1 MLFTPK
7 NRPFWRKAT
16 VLSVL
21 TVFAVLL
28 LQAQTSGLSQTIK
41 GTIIDQASEEPIIA
55 ANILVLNVEPVIGT
69 ATEADGSFR
78 LENVPLG
85 RHSLRISCLGYDDAF
100 VHELE
105 VGSGKE
111 VVLQIK
117 LTESLVVM
125 EEVVVKAD
133 RLNGTPN
140 NEMASVSARSFSV
153 EQTKRYAAAV
163 NDPARMAL
171 SFAGVTTQDD
181 GGNEI
186 VIRGNSPRGLLWRME
201 GVEIPTPNHFSDQ
214 GASGGGISALSVNML
229 ANSDFL
235 VSAYPAEYGNALS
248 GVFDLKL
255 RNGNN
260 EKREYALQAGF
271 LGLDLAAEGP
281 IGPKGGAS
289 YLANYRY
296 STLSILGKLG
306 VIDVTDGESV
316 FQDAAFKVQIPTK
329 GGGYWSVWGLGGLS
343 SDVYQ
348 DSIEQYDYHSNR
360 GVLGVNHRRY
370 LAKNDYL
377 ETILSYSVNEIG
389 DDDRYLP
396 TNYKDSEQFT
406 TEALRASLL
415 YNRKLNARSTFRLG
429 AIASRLSYR
438 FEDWYEADAPRVTL
452 VDEDGST
459 STLQA
464 YAQWKH
470 RLGTTLHLNA
480 GLHATYLQVGDQ
492 LAIEPRLGLRWNFR
506 PGQVLSAGAGLHS
519 RRDPLTVY
527 FARVSTGGDDF
538 TQPNKDLALPK
549 AAHAVLGYEWRFSP
563 QWRLQAEVYYQHL
576 YDVAIASPSAQEG
589 YAASASALNFNSG
602 YVADSLFSDGTGRNY
617 GLEVTIE
624 KFFTNGWY
632 ALGTVSLYESLYTA
646 RDGVE
651 RGSRY
656 NGNYV
661 SNLLVGKEWS
671 VGRNKTNVLGA
682 NIRGSLAGGNRW
694 SPIDL
699 EASQLAGH
707 TVRDYSRAWEEQ
719 GAYYFRTDIRI
730 SYRKNRA
737 KTSSIFSLDIQN
749 VSNRENVFTN
759 YYSPVRGEIRTETQL
774 GLIPILNY
782 RLEF

>member
-7 NRPFWRKAT
+7 NRPLWRA
-16 VLSVL
+16 
-21 TVFAVLL
+21 ALL
-28 LQAQTSGLSQTIK
+28 LLLLNLLVGSAFSQQQPLTQTIK

-55 ANILVLNVEPVIGT
+55 ANILVLNVDPVLGT
-69 ATEADGSFR
+69 ATEMDGSFR
-78 LENVPLG
+78 LDKVPVG
-85 RHSLRISCLGYDDAF
+85 RHSLRISCLGYEDAF
-100 VHELE
+100 INELE

-117 LTESLVVM
+117 LTESLVLM
-125 EEVVVKAD
+125 DEVVVKAE

-140 NEMASVSARSFSV
+140 NDMASVSARSFSV

-171 SFAGVTTQDD
+171 SFAGVSTRDD
-181 GGNEI
+181 EGNEI

-235 VSAYPAEYGNALS
+235 VSAFPAEYGNALS

-296 STLSILGKLG
+296 STLSILDQMG
-306 VIDVTDGESV
+306 VVDISDGESI
-316 FQDAAFKVQIPTK
+316 FQDAAFKVHMPTE
-329 GGGYWSVWGLGGLS
+329 GGGYWSFWGMGGLS
-343 SDVYQ
+343 SDVFQ
-348 DSIEQYDYHSNR
+348 DSMEQYDYHSNR
-360 GVLGVNHRRY
+360 GVLGLNHRRY

-377 ETILSYSVNEIG
+377 ETIISYSINEVG
-389 DDDRYLP
+389 DDDSYLP

-406 TEALRASLL
+406 DEALRLSLL
-415 YNRKLNARSTFRLG
+415 YNRKINARNTIRLG
-429 AIASRLSYR
+429 AIGSRLSYR
-438 FEDWYEADAPRVTL
+438 FEDWYEADAPRITL
-452 VDEDGST
+452 IDEEGAT
-459 STLQA
+459 ATVQA

-470 RLGTTLHLNA
+470 RLGATLHLNA
-480 GLHATYLQVGDQ
+480 GLHATYLEVGDQ
-492 LAIEPRLGLRWNFR
+492 VAIEPRLGLRWNFR
-506 PGQVLSAGAGLHS
+506 PGKVLSAGAGLHS

-527 FARVSTGGDDF
+527 FARVATGGDTF
-538 TQPNKDLALPK
+538 SQPNMDLALPK
-549 AAHAVLGYEWRFSP
+549 AAHLVVGYEWRFAP
-563 QWRLQAEVYYQHL
+563 QWRLQAEAYYQHL
-576 YDVAIASPSAQEG
+576 YDVAIASPAATDP
-589 YAASASALNFNSG
+589 YAVTASAINFDSG

-617 GLEVTIE
+617 GLEVTVE

-632 ALGTVSLYESLYTA
+632 ALSTISLYESLYTA

-651 RGSRY
+651 RNSRY

-661 SNLLVGKEWS
+661 ANMLVGKEWR
-671 VGRNKTNVLGA
+671 VGKNKSNIFAA
-682 NIRGSLAGGNRW
+682 NIRGSIAGGNRLI
-694 SPIDL
+694 PIDL
-699 EASQLAGH
+699 DASRNSGF
-707 TVRDYSRAWEEQ
+707 TVRDFNRAWEDQ
-719 GAYYFRTDIRI
+719 AAYYFRSDIRI

-737 KTSSIFSLDIQN
+737 KASSIISLDIQN
-749 VSNRENVFTN
+749 VTNRENVWGNF
-759 YYSPVRGEIRTETQL
+759 YSVGRDEVRNITQL
-774 GLIPILNY
+774 GLIPVLNY

>member
-1 MLFTPK
+1 MLFTPR
-7 NRPFWRKAT
+7 NCPLWQKAM
-16 VLSVL
+16 
-21 TVFAVLL
+21 LL
-28 LQAQTSGLSQTIK
+28 LVMIGLAFPMMAQNPALTQTLK
-41 GTIIDQASEEPIIA
+41 GVVIDQASEEPIMA
-55 ANILVLNVEPVIGT
+55 ANILLLNVEPVIGV
-69 ATEADGSFR
+69 ATDLDGSFR
-78 LENVPLG
+78 LENVPVG
-85 RHSLRISCLGYDDAF
+85 RHSLRISCLGYEEAF

-117 LTESLVVM
+117 LTESLIVM
-125 EEVVVKAD
+125 EEIVVKAE

-171 SFAGVTTQDD
+171 SFAGVSTRDD
-181 GGNEI
+181 EGNEI

-235 VSAYPAEYGNALS
+235 VSAFPAEYGNALS

-281 IGPKGGAS
+281 IGEKGGAS

-306 VIDVTDGESV
+306 VFEIDDGESV
-316 FQDAAFKVQIPTK
+316 FQDAAFKVHVPTE
-329 GGGYWSVWGLGGLS
+329 GGGYWSVWGMGGLS
-343 SDVYQ
+343 SDVFK
-348 DSIEQYDYHSNR
+348 DSVEQYDYHSNR
-360 GVLGVNHRRY
+360 GVLGVNNRRY
-370 LAKNDYL
+370 LSRNDYL
-377 ETILSYSVNEIG
+377 ETILSYSINEVG
-389 DDDRYLP
+389 DDDSYLP
-396 TNYKDSEQFT
+396 ENYKDSEQFT
-406 TEALRASLL
+406 TEAWRASLL
-415 YNRKLNARSTFRLG
+415 YNRKINARNTIRLG
-429 AIASRLSYR
+429 AIGSRLSYN
-438 FEDWYEADAPRVTL
+438 FQDWYEADAPRITL
-452 VDEDGST
+452 VDEDGT
-459 STLQA
+459 TATVQA

-470 RLGTTLHLNA
+470 RFGNTLHLNA
-480 GLHATYLQVGDQ
+480 GVHATYLAVGDQ
-492 LAIEPRLGLRWNFR
+492 FALEPRLGMRWNFS
-506 PGQVLSAGAGLHS
+506 PGKVLSAGAGLHS

-527 FARVSTGGDDF
+527 FARVTTSEDNF

-549 AAHAVLGYEWRFSP
+549 AAHLVLGYEWRFSP
-563 QWRLQAEVYYQHL
+563 QWRLQAEAYYQHL
-576 YDVAIASPSAQEG
+576 YDVAIASPDAAGE
-589 YAASASALNFNSG
+589 YAGSASALNFDSG

-617 GLEVTIE
+617 GLEVTVE
-624 KFFTNGWY
+624 KFFTAGWY
-632 ALGTVSLYESLYTA
+632 ALGTVSLYESLYTG

-651 RGSRY
+651 RSSRY

-661 SNLLVGKEWS
+661 ANLLVGKEWK
-671 VGRNKTNVLGA
+671 VGRNKTNVFAA
-682 NIRGSLAGGNRW
+682 NIRGSIAGGNRLT
-694 SPIDL
+694 PIQL
-699 EASQLAGH
+699 ENSRDAGH
-707 TVRDYSRAWEEQ
+707 TVRDFSRAWEDQ
-719 GAYYFRTDIRI
+719 GAYYFRSDIRV

-737 KTSSIFSLDIQN
+737 RMSSIISLDIQN
-749 VSNRENVFTN
+749 VSNRENVWSN
-759 YYSPVRGEIRTETQL
+759 YYSASRDQVVNITQL
-774 GLIPILNY
+774 GLIPVLNY

>member
-1 MLFTPK
+1 MFFTPK
-7 NRPFWRKAT
+7 NRPLGR
-16 VLSVL
+16 LC
-21 TVFAVLL
+21 LL
-28 LQAQTSGLSQTIK
+28 LPILYLSTAAVMAQQSTLTQIIK
-41 GTIIDQASEEPIIA
+41 GVVIDQASEEPIMA
-55 ANILVLNVEPVIGT
+55 ANILILEVDPVIGT
-69 ATEADGSFR
+69 ATELDGSFR
-78 LENVPLG
+78 LEQVPIG
-85 RHSLRISCLGYDDAF
+85 RHSLRISCLGYEDAY

-111 VVLQIK
+111 VVLKVK

-125 EEVVVKAD
+125 EEVVVKAE

-140 NEMASVSARSFSV
+140 NDMASVSARSFSV

-171 SFAGVTTQDD
+171 SFAGVSTRDD
-181 GGNEI
+181 EGNEI

-201 GVEIPTPNHFSDQ
+201 GIEIPTPNHFSDQ

-235 VSAYPAEYGNALS
+235 VSAFPGEYGNALS
-248 GVFDLKL
+248 GVFDLRL
-255 RNGNN
+255 RTGNN
-260 EKREYALQAGF
+260 EKREYAMQAGF

-281 IGPKGGAS
+281 IGEKGGAS

-306 VIDVTDGESV
+306 VFDIADGESV
-316 FQDAAFKVQIPTK
+316 FQDAAFKVHVPTK
-329 GGGYWSVWGLGGLS
+329 NGGYWSIWGIGGLS

-348 DSIEQYDYHSNR
+348 DSVEQYDYHSNR

-370 LAKNDYL
+370 LSRNDYF
-377 ETILSYSVNEIG
+377 ETILSYSINEIG
-389 DDDRYLP
+389 DDDSYLP
-396 TNYKDSEQFT
+396 TNYRNSEQFT
-406 TEALRASLL
+406 TEALRASLI
-415 YNRKLNARSTFRLG
+415 YNRKVDARNTVRLG
-429 AIASRLSYR
+429 AIGSRLSYR
-438 FEDWYEADAPRVTL
+438 FEDWYEANAPRITL
-452 VDEDGST
+452 VDEDGAT
-459 STLQA
+459 ATVQA

-480 GLHATYLQVGDQ
+480 GVHATYLAVGDQ
-492 LAIEPRLGLRWNFR
+492 MAIEPRLGLRWNFR

-527 FARVSTGGDDF
+527 FARVATSEDTF
-538 TQPNKDLALPK
+538 SQPNMDLALPK
-549 AAHAVLGYEWRFSP
+549 AAHAVVGYEWRFSP
-563 QWRLQAEVYYQHL
+563 EWRLQAEVYYQHL
-576 YDVAIASPSAQEG
+576 YDVAIASPEAEGDYAQ
-589 YAASASALNFNSG
+589 SASALNFDSG

-617 GLEVTIE
+617 GLEVTVE

-632 ALGTVSLYESLYTA
+632 ALGTISLYESLYTA

-661 SNLLVGKEWS
+661 ANVLLGKEWN
-671 VGRNKTNVLGA
+671 VGKQKSNILGA
-682 NIRGSLAGGNRW
+682 NIRASVAGGNRLT
-694 SPIDL
+694 PINL
-699 EASQLAGH
+699 AASRDAGH
-707 TVRDYSRAWEEQ
+707 TVRDHLRAWEDQ
-719 GAYYFRTDIRI
+719 GAYYFRSDLRI

-737 KTSSIFSLDIQN
+737 KTSSIISLDIQN
-749 VSNRENVFTN
+749 VTNRENVWGNF
-759 YYSPVRGEIRTETQL
+759 YSSSRDEVRNVTQI
-774 GLIPILNY
+774 GLIPVLNY